1 LVFVTTNDRIAMA
14 ASVLERIIDP
24 SPLRA
29 LGDEIPIRRCFGLDE
44 RLQVGGP
51 ILERGPVGWAYYK

>member
-1 LVFVTTNDRIAMA
+1 MTANDRIAMV

-24 SPLRA
+24 SRIRA

-51 ILERGPVGWAYYK
+51 ILEREPVGRAY